1 MAEFALPLIGLAGT
15 GLGMLSSQNAAE
27 VSLANL
33 MYQRQA
39 ADQANRLA
47 TATRTDAYGNQM
59 RYNPATNSWETILT
73 PTQKGIV
80 GAQEQEQLRS
90 LTEDATR
97 NRQLL
102 EEARQRGFQAAPD
115 YAKAVAGFRYD
126 EAPSRAADEDK
137 LASLLSLQNQEASG
151 KQTQGIGRTL
161 LRQGRGADLAAVV
174 KSADDAQG
182 QNIGGNLVKAYQA
195 SIPQYAQDVQQ
206 RQSRYLPVIK
216 QLQET
221 MAGGSSAPPRFSTTP
236 QDLNNIQSGQL
247 NAVLSALHSGA
258 AGVGSAYAGA
268 AKAIGDT
275 APDLKGLA
283 AIITAGKSGRNNQA
297 QYGLVPNTSGDMSG
311 GDVGS
316 GFSDQQASD
325 AYNNFFSGF

>member
-115 YAKAVAGFRYD
+115 YAKALAGFRYD

-137 LASLLSLQNQEASG
+137 LASLLSLQNQEGRVSNSG
-151 KQTQGIGRTL
+151 YRSY
-161 LRQGRGADLAAVV
+161 AVAA
-174 KSADDAQG
+174 
-182 QNIGGNLVKAYQA
+182 
-195 SIPQYAQDVQQ
+195 
-206 RQSRYLPVIK
+206 R
-216 QLQET
+216 
-221 MAGGSSAPPRFSTTP
+221 PR
-236 QDLNNIQSGQL
+236 
-247 NAVLSALHSGA
+247 
-258 AGVGSAYAGA
+258 
-268 AKAIGDT
+268 
-275 APDLKGLA
+275 
-283 AIITAGKSGRNNQA
+283 R
-297 QYGLVPNTSGDMSG
+297 
-311 GDVGS
+311 
-316 GFSDQQASD
+316 
-325 AYNNFFSGF
+325 